1 MPVQAFR
8 KLKPPIQSALPRP
21 GLTPLE
27 LAHDLVERIEQ
38 GTKYARIRK
47 RRFRTRSVI
56 LRVLALLLSA
66 TSTIILGLQN
76 LNPWTGTA
84 FALVAVVTVVNVLE
98 PFFAWRS
105 LWVLMEEGQYK
116 FYRLRDELTYYI
128 ASTPP
133 EELDQ
138 AVLRERFDQYQ
149 AIWDLVGNSWLKYRQ
164 ADKAN

>member
-1 MPVQAFR
+1 MQAFR
-8 KLKPPIQSALPRP
+8 KLKPPIQSALPKP
-21 GLTPLE
+21 GLSPLE
-27 LAHDLVERIEQ
+27 LANDLVARIEQ

-47 RRFRTRSVI
+47 RRFRTRSVV
-56 LRVLALLLSA
+56 LRILALVLSA

-128 ASTPP
+128 ASTPA

-138 AVLRERFDQYQ
+138 AVLREKFDEYQ

-164 ADKAN
+164 AEKAN

>member
-1 MPVQAFR
+1 MQAFR

>member
-1 MPVQAFR
+1 MQAFR

-47 RRFRTRSVI
+47 RRFRARSVI
-56 LRVLALLLSA
+56 LRILALMLSA
-66 TSTIILGLQN
+66 TSTVILGLQN

>member
-1 MPVQAFR
+1 MQAFR
-8 KLKPPIQSALPRP
+8 KLKPPIQSAQPRP

>member
-1 MPVQAFR
+1 MQAFR
-8 KLKPPIQSALPRP
+8 KLKPPIQSALPKP

-38 GTKYARIRK
+38 GTKYARVRK
-47 RRFRTRSVI
+47 RRFRTRSVV
-56 LRVLALLLSA
+56 LRILALLLSA

-133 EELDQ
+133 DELDQ
-138 AVLRERFDQYQ
+138 AVLRERFDEYQ
-149 AIWDLVGNSWLKYRQ
+149 AIWDLVGNNWLKYRQ